1 MNYAEIAR
9 WSIIA
14 SSIAFAVIL
23 VWGFRKL
30 GVPAIAA
37 SNDAKNREIAA
48 SEQRL
53 AAIKARVAAQQADF
67 ASADSD
73 AAAIRAR
80 AQEQANRE
88 HDAAL
93 QEATAGGERVVQNA
107 RGELERSRA
116 AARDILRDELLAKA
130 LHEARAQ
137 AAKRADSAV
146 NARLLDRFI
155 DSLDRGGLN

>member
-14 SSIAFAVIL
+14 SSIAFAIVV

-37 SNDAKNREIAA
+37 SNAAKNEEIAQ
-48 SEQRL
+48 SERRL
-53 AAIKARVAAQQADF
+53 EAMKAKVAALQTDF
-67 ASADSD
+67 ASADAD

-80 AQEQANRE
+80 AQEQAKRE
-88 HDAAL
+88 NDAAV
-93 QEATAGGERVVQNA
+93 QEAKAGGERVLQNA
-107 RGELERSRA
+107 QGELERSRT
-116 AARDILRDELLAKA
+116 AARETLRHDLLEKA
-130 LHEARAQ
+130 LQAARTE
-137 AAKRADSAV
+137 AAKRADPAL

-155 DSLDRGGLN
+155 DSLHHGGLN

>member
-37 SNDAKNREIAA
+37 SNDAKNREIAQ

-93 QEATAGGERVVQNA
+93 QEAKAGGERVVQNA

-116 AARDILRDELLAKA
+116 AARDALRDELLAKA

-137 AAKRADSAV
+137 AAKRADPAV